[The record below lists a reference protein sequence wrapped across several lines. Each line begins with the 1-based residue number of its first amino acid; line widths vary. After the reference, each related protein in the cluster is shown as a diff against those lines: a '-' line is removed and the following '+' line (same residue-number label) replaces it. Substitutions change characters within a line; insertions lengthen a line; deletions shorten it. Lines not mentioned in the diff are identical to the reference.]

1 MTVSSLTTKNSYSGN
16 GSTSAFSYTF
26 KIFDDDD
33 VTVIIRTD
41 STGTETVKTKTTHY
55 TVSGVGSAS
64 GGTITFTSGN
74 IPASGETVLLLRN
87 TPLTQATDYTPNDPF
102 PAATH
107 EDALDKLT
115 LISQDTQEEIDR
127 SIKLSRAN
135 TMTSTEFTVP
145 AATRA
150 NKIFGFDA
158 SGELTVTQEL
168 GTFKGDWAASTSY
181 VARDLVRDTSTT
193 SIFIVNEAHTSSGSL
208 PLTTNTNSS
217 KYTLILESAF
227 SGVTAGTVSASKGV
241 LVDSNKDITGFR
253 NVTLSGDL
261 TLGSGA
267 VINEAELEAID
278 GVTAGTV
285 AASKA
290 VVVDSNK
297 DAASFRNITLTGELD
312 AGSLDVSGDADID
325 GTLEADAITLN
336 GTAITATATLDTGI
350 SNNNVP
356 KFTSGVADND
366 FLRVDGTAIEG
377 RSASEVLSDI
387 SAAPAA
393 GSSNIV
399 TTGAL
404 DSGSITS
411 GFGTIDTGSSN
422 ITTTGLGTFGSV
434 NIDGGAVDGVTIGT
448 NSAVTD
454 LRVDNLKLDGNTISS
469 TNSNGAVTIDPNGT
483 GNVALGNFTF
493 DADQSVGA
501 GQDNYVLKYDNSA
514 GTIQLEAETSGGL
527 SDIVNDSSP
536 QLGGNLDLNSNN
548 ITGTGN
554 ISTTGTATFATADNN
569 PQLTLKSTDADGSVG
584 PMFDLKRDSGSPA
597 DSDTLGRI
605 RFLFNNDAAEEVEGV
620 RLNSILADASDG
632 TEDATFVIKHMVG
645 GTLQDSM
652 RFTGT
657 ETVINEG
664 GIDLDFRV
672 ESNSN
677 ANMLFV
683 DAGNDRV
690 GIGTNSPASGTTLDV
705 SGNGGGGAVVSRIRN
720 IGGAAGDDATL
731 ELSIAT
737 ASEEMR
743 ILFTDSSG
751 TAGQIVVDG
760 GDNSMAFETGTS
772 EAMRIDSSGD
782 VLIGT
787 TSFTSGGGGIKL
799 GATTASRE
807 FSADNTGARQQ
818 IGFHNPN
825 GEVGSIFTSGSAT
838 TFSTSSDYRLKEN
851 VVALSNAI
859 TRVKTLAPKRFNFI
873 ADANT
878 TFDGFLAHEA
888 QAVVPEAVIGT
899 HNEVETWTQQQID
912 DGDAPDGTSAGDNKL
927 DEDDNT
933 IPVMQGIDHSKLVPL
948 LTGALQEAIAKI
960 ETLETKV
967 AALEAGS

>member
-1 MTVSSLTTKNSYSGN
+1 MTVSSLTTKNSHSGD
-16 GSTSAFSYTF
+16 GSTSVFPYTF
-26 KIFDDDD
+26 KIFDEDD

-41 STGTETVKTKTTHY
+41 STGTEAPKSISSGHY
-55 TVSGVGSAS
+55 TVSGVGNTN
-64 GGTITFTSGN
+64 GGNVTFTSGN

-115 LISQDTQEEIDR
+115 LISQDAQEEIGR

-135 TMTSTEFTVP
+135 TMTSTEFSVP

-150 NKIFGFDA
+150 NKVLGFDA

-193 SIFIVNEAHTSSGSL
+193 NIFIVNEAHTSSGSV

-241 LVDSNKDITGFR
+241 LVDGNKDVTGFR
-253 NVTLSGDL
+253 NVTL
-261 TLGSGA
+261 
-267 VINEAELEAID
+267 
-278 GVTAGTV
+278 
-285 AASKA
+285 
-290 VVVDSNK
+290 
-297 DAASFRNITLTGELD
+297 TGELD
-312 AGSLDVSGDADID
+312 AATLDISGNADID
-325 GTLEADAITLN
+325 GTLEADAMTLN

-434 NIDGGAVDGVTIGT
+434 NIDGGAIDGVTIGT

-514 GTIQLEAETSGGL
+514 GTIQLEAETTGGL

-536 QLGGNLDLNSNN
+536 QLGGALDTNSNN
-548 ITGTGN
+548 IEFGDNDKALFGAGSDLQIYHDGTDSHVADNGTGRLLVRSN
-554 ISTTGTATFATADNN
+554 GASINF
-569 PQLTLKSTDADGSVG
+569 LKDTSETMAVMSTDGG
-584 PMFDLKRDSGSPA
+584 
-597 DSDTLGRI
+597 
-605 RFLFNNDAAEEVEGV
+605 VE
-620 RLNSILADASDG
+620 LYHDNSKKIETTSTGATITG
-632 TEDATFVIKHMVG
+632 DATF
-645 GTLQDSM
+645 T
-652 RFTGT
+652 
-657 ETVINEG
+657 
-664 GIDLDFRV
+664 
-672 ESNSN
+672 NS
-677 ANMLFV
+677 
-683 DAGNDRV
+683 DAGTIIARVGTNVAGIKTSSGDDFCVGTDAFAQAIRIKNDTGRV
-690 GIGTNSPASGTTLDV
+690 GIGTTAPEHLLDV
-705 SGNGGGGAVVSRIRN
+705 SGDVS
-720 IGGAAGDDATL
+720 GPYL
-731 ELSIAT
+731 
-737 ASEEMR
+737 MR
-743 ILFTDSSG
+743 IFNDGDNVNRKGLKIQCGQDSGDQVFIAFEDGDGSSVGSIQGSSG
-751 TAGQIVVDG
+751 TASYNTFTAGHPAILPSSDAAAGYPYGTLV
-760 GDNSMAFETGTS
+760 ETTGITYS
-772 EAMRIDSSGD
+772 TD
-782 VLIGT
+782 
-787 TSFTSGGGGIKL
+787 SGGNTTRNGIIYSVQKSSSANSKSVL
-799 GATTASRE
+799 GAYASKDNVNDGQHIVYVLGDGHILCNNSGGNIAVGDGICTSATAGIGQKATASP
-807 FSADNTGARQQ
+807 SMI
-818 IGFHNPN
+818 IG
-825 GEVGSIFTSGSAT
+825 
-838 TFSTSSDYRLKEN
+838 
-851 VVALSNAI
+851 
-859 TRVKTLAPKRFNFI
+859 I
-873 ADANT
+873 A
-878 TFDGFLAHEA
+878 
-888 QAVVPEAVIGT
+888 QEAVT
-899 HNEVETWTQQQID
+899 FANDSET
-912 DGDAPDGTSAGDNKL
+912 
-927 DEDDNT
+927 
-933 IPVMQGIDHSKLVPL
+933 KLVPVQY
-948 LTGALQEAIAKI
+948 GLQQF
-960 ETLETKV
+960 TPW
-967 AALEAGS
+967 S